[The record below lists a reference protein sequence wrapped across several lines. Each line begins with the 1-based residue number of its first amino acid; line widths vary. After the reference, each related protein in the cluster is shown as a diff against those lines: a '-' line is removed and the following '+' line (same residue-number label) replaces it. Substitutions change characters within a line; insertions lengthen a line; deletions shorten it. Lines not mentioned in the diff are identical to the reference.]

1 MMKAS
6 LEHNALLELIALE
19 NIVIQKADKGNVV
32 VLVDKSVY
40 LQKMKS
46 ILDDESK
53 FRKLDISDNNIVQTL
68 IETQDRIKS
77 ILGPLKAKKVI
88 SEEVYKKIMP
98 IGSQPGRLYGL
109 CKVHKESVDGHK
121 PFRPI
126 LSAINTP
133 SYQLA
138 KFLIPML
145 EPITKNDFVTTDSFS
160 FSNDIKS
167 QNVNSFMVSYDVDSL
182 FTNIPLNE
190 TIDICIDKLY
200 TRRNTLVNGLNKQEF
215 RSILELA
222 TKESLFLFDKSYY
235 SQIDGVAMGS
245 PLGPT
250 LANIFLCHY
259 EEIWLSSCPKQFKP
273 TFYKRY
279 VDDIFCLFKTEQ
291 NAKQFQKFL
300 NSRHKS
306 MNFTLE
312 KEENACLPF
321 LDVKVTKSDTFVTSL
336 YKKPTFSGIYLNFKS
351 HVPETYKKGLIFCLL
366 FRLHSICSNWTLIH
380 DEICKL
386 KCILLKNKY
395 PLEFINACIHTFL
408 SKLFIEKIKPLTV
421 PKKEFFMC
429 LPFLGSETLAVKK
442 RLKKLFSSQFPMFQL
457 KIVLKSGRRIGSFL
471 NFKDILPF
479 GVHSLVVYK
488 YKCSHC
494 NMTYIGKTKRHHLVR
509 MCEHLGIS
517 YKTRKNT
524 KFNPDTTTAIRDH
537 IRVNNHP
544 GDFSNF
550 KIISYANTDFEALIK
565 ESLLV
570 GLQKPVLN
578 KQVKGLKLELF

>member
-1 MMKAS
+1 MS
-6 LEHNALLELIALE
+6 LNE

-32 VLVDKSVY
+32 VLVDKEIY

-46 ILDDESK
+46 ILDDKSK
-53 FRKLDISDNNIVQTL
+53 FTKLNISDKHIVQTL
-68 IETQDRIKS
+68 IETQDRIKAV
-77 ILGPLKAKKVI
+77 LDPLKTKGVI
-88 SEEVYKKIMP
+88 SEEIYNNISS

-109 CKVHKESVDGHK
+109 CKIHKESVNGHK

-133 SYQLA
+133 TYALS
-138 KFLIPML
+138 KFLIPLL
-145 EPITKNDFVTTDSFS
+145 EPITKNDFVITDSFS
-160 FSNDIKS
+160 FSNDVKT
-167 QNVNSFMVSYDVDSL
+167 QNVNHFMVSYDVDSL

-190 TIDICIDKLY
+190 TIDICIEKLY
-200 TRRNTLVNGLNKQEF
+200 TRRRNLVKGLNKQEF
-215 RSILELA
+215 RSLLELA
-222 TKESLFLFDKSYY
+222 TKESLFLFDKNYY
-235 SQIDGVAMGS
+235 SQTDGVAMGS

-273 TFYKRY
+273 TYYKRY

-300 NSRHKS
+300 NSRHKN
-306 MNFTLE
+306 MNFSLE

-321 LDVKVTKSDTFVTSL
+321 LDVKVTKSDTFITSL

-351 HVPETYKKGLIFCLL
+351 YVPDTYKKGLIFCLL
-366 FRLHSICSNWTLIH
+366 FRIYSICSNWHLIN

-395 PLEFINACIHTFL
+395 PSGFMNSCINIFL
-408 SKLFIEKIKPLTV
+408 SKLFIDKVTPITV

-429 LPFLGSETLAVKK
+429 LPYLGRETLAIKNK
-442 RLKKLFSSQFPMFQL
+442 LRKLFSSQFPAFQL
-457 KIVLKSGRRIGSFL
+457 KIVLTSGLKVGSFL
-471 NFKDILPF
+471 NFKDILPS
-479 GVHSLVVYK
+479 GVRSLVVYK
-488 YKCSHC
+488 YTCSHC

-517 YKTRKNT
+517 YKTLNDSKY
-524 KFNPDTTTAIRDH
+524 NPVKTTAIREH
-537 IRVNNHP
+537 IRVSKHP

-550 KIISYANTDFEALIK
+550 KIVSYANSDFEALIK

-570 GLQKPVLN
+570 GLENPPLN
-578 KQVKGLKLELF
+578 KQVKSLKLELF